1 MDFNRQN
8 INSNGASTG
17 LPVNNQPGQ
26 PSQTKHSKKLG
37 GGKLNIANNQ
47 VGWGLLLV
55 SVVLVVFGLLWLFN
69 VNRSN
74 EYSQVNT
81 KEYQAVFL
89 SNGQVYFGKLVSI
102 NNSYVKLDNIFYL
115 QAKQSVQPK
124 QQDQASTNNN
134 DVQLVKLGNEL
145 HGPEDAMVINRTE
158 ILFWENLKSSGK
170 VTQAIDNYN
179 KTGASADVSSNGSAP
194 VTQPTTQ
201 GTTGTNGTSGTPAGT
216 TGTGTTPPPAQ

>member
-17 LPVNNQPGQ
+17 LPLSNQSADQ
-26 PSQTKHSKKLG
+26 STSTKRSKRIG
-37 GGKLNIANNQ
+37 GSHKLNIAGNQ
-47 VGWGLLLV
+47 VGWGLVLL
-55 SVVLVVFGLLWLFN
+55 SAILVIFGLLWLFN

-102 NNSYVKLDNIFYL
+102 NSSYAKLDNIFYL

-124 QQDQASTNNN
+124 QQDQTNTNNN

-145 HGPEDAMVINRTE
+145 HGPEDAMVINRSE
-158 ILFWENLKSSGK
+158 ILFWENLKSNGK
-170 VTQAIDNYN
+170 VTQAIDNYS
-179 KTGASADVSSNGSAP
+179 KTGGSNVA
-194 VTQPTTQ
+194 
-201 GTTGTNGTSGTPAGT
+201 PAGT
-216 TGTGTTPPPAQ
+216 APVSPTTTTPGSTDNGSTSGAPTSSDNTKQ